1 MPRYRITVEYDGTD
15 LVGWQKQGFGVSVQ
29 SALETAVSA
38 FSSEVVEVYG
48 AGRTD
53 AGVHATGQVAHFD
66 LVRAW
71 PLHTIVRAMNVHLR
85 PHPVS
90 VLEAV
95 ETSLAFHAR
104 FAAVRRHYRYRII
117 NRLGPPMLDRLR
129 AWHVIKPL
137 DAEAMHAAA
146 QNLVGH
152 YDFSSFRAAECQ
164 AKSPMKTLDRLDVR
178 RQGDEV
184 IVEAS
189 SRSFLH
195 NQVRA
200 MVGTLKLVGQG
211 RWTEADFIR
220 ARNAR
225 DRRAAGPT
233 APAAGL
239 CLIGVDYVDNALD
252 LAANTD
258 DIEEPD

>member
-1 MPRYRITVEYDGTD
+1 MPRYRITVEYDGTE
-15 LVGWQKQGFGVSVQ
+15 LVGWQKQGDGISVQ
-29 SALETAVSA
+29 GALEAAVTALSG
-38 FSSEVVEVYG
+38 EHVEVYG

-53 AGVHATGQVAHFD
+53 AGVHASGQVAHFD
-66 LVRAW
+66 LARDW
-71 PLHTIVRAMNVHLR
+71 PVHTIVRALNVHLR
-85 PHPVS
+85 PHPIA
-90 VLEAV
+90 VLDAA
-95 ETSLAFHAR
+95 TAPPGFHAR
-104 FAAVRRHYRYRII
+104 FSATRRHYRYRIV

-129 AWHVIKPL
+129 SWHVIKPL
-137 DAEAMHAAA
+137 DSDAMHAAA

-178 RQGDEV
+178 RAGHEV

-200 MVGTLKLVGQG
+200 MVGTLKLVGEG
-211 RWTEADFIR
+211 RWS
-220 ARNAR
+220 ARELVTARDAR

-233 APAAGL
+233 APACGL
-239 CLIGVDYVDNALD
+239 CLIAVDYAD
-252 LAANTD
+252 AAGKEY
-258 DIEEPD
+258 IEKILESQ

>member
-15 LVGWQKQGFGVSVQ
+15 LVGWQKQGEGVSVQ
-29 SALETAVSA
+29 GALEAAVTA
-38 FSSEVVEVYG
+38 FSGEVVEVYG

-66 LVRAW
+66 LMRGW
-71 PLHTIVRAMNVHLR
+71 PLHTVVRAMNVHLR
-85 PHPVS
+85 PHPIA

-95 ETSLAFHAR
+95 EAPPEFHAR
-104 FAAVRRHYRYRII
+104 FKATRRHYRYRII

-137 DAEAMHAAA
+137 DVDAMHAAA

-178 RQGDEV
+178 RLGDEV

-211 RWTEADFIR
+211 RWSEADFIR
-220 ARNAR
+220 ARDAR

-239 CLIGVDYVDNALD
+239 CLIGVDYADAASD
-252 LAANTD
+252 AAANTV
-258 DIEEPD
+258 DIEETD